1 MCCHS
6 HRQDLGEQPQVQ
18 KLVRDQNWDCSP
30 GSFSKRDITHSNT
43 CSKYQTF
50 QMPSHYCGS
59 CKIPGG
65 CQTCN
70 ACLSRLAPLG
80 PGITSCISSAGGGTE
95 ALSRGSHSLGHK
107 PYLLSS
113 VGKAAGSQPS
123 GATPTQVGPDSIGC
137 QHVLSRNSKEETTLK
152 CVRCQTQPKHNHT
165 LAFGTALQAQCQCL
179 AKLR

>member
-1 MCCHS
+1 MFQARHHTQHYLFRVS
-6 HRQDLGEQPQVQ
+6 NMPNAFPLLWVVQDT
-18 KLVRDQNWDCSP
+18 WW
-30 GSFSKRDITHSNT
+30 
-43 CSKYQTF
+43 
-50 QMPSHYCGS
+50 
-59 CKIPGG
+59 
-65 CQTCN
+65 CQTCD
-70 ACLSRLAPLG
+70 ACSCRLAPLG

-123 GATPTQVGPDSIGC
+123 GATPTQVGLDILGC

-152 CVRCQTQPKHNHT
+152 CVGCQTQPKHTHT